1 MADVDIGKHVKAYD
15 TSVALRRK
23 LLTLMAIMTLI
34 GTMSSKRFN
43 RALQNG
49 ESIPPN
55 LKSALKDT
63 IETCVDLGLELP
75 GTLQAKG
82 LHWAK

>member
-1 MADVDIGKHVKAYD
+1 MAGIDVGKHVKAYD

-23 LLTLMAIMTLI
+23 LLTLLAIMTLI
-34 GTMSSKRFN
+34 GSMSCKRFN

-49 ESIPPN
+49 ESLPPN

-82 LHWAK
+82 LHWGK